1 MCGIAGLAG
10 LPHGSGG
17 TRARAMLDQLLH
29 RGPDAEG
36 LAAGPGWVLGVRR
49 LAVIDLATG
58 DQPVASEDGRV
69 HAVLNG
75 EIYNYRELR
84 EELLARGHAL
94 RSQGDTEVLVHLWED
109 FGPAMLSRLRGMFAL
124 ALVDEGQ
131 RCLFL
136 ARDRVGKK
144 PLYWARPEG
153 GLVFASELKAL
164 RVGLPQAPGVDPAA
178 LRAFLQW
185 GFVPEKQCIAQ
196 GVQKLPPGSFLQLDL
211 ASGELRQ
218 QRYWNLRL
226 EPQAGLGVQEAAE
239 QLLPALE
246 EAVRLR
252 LRADVPLAVF
262 LSGGLDSGV
271 VTALAARHQPGLKAL
286 CVEMAG
292 GASEVGLA
300 RATAEKVGVRL
311 EVVRVEAEA
320 SVPLLGS
327 LATVYDEPLADPSC
341 LPTLLVSHAARGHA
355 TVVLNGDGGDEALA
369 GYRRHLAAHLRDRP
383 GARLAAYAGAAVAA
397 HLPLRR
403 QRRDWA
409 HRLSAGLAPGA
420 DPYLEW
426 GPVKLSPAEV
436 GALLGEEPA
445 PSYPVALGFE
455 AAGGDTFGAVRAFDL
470 GFTLPGDLLPKMDRA
485 TMAASLEARSPLLDH
500 EVLELCATFPVET
513 LLAGRRTKAVLR
525 ALAAALLPEEVRE
538 APKRGFEPPLAAWLA
553 GPWAEEVRT
562 VIEDPQ
568 AAIAAFAPVERRL
581 AWRDW
586 QRRPDRERAARAVY
600 TLLTLEHWLRR
611 WRA

>member
-10 LPHGSGG
+10 LPHASGG
-17 TRARAMLDQLLH
+17 KRTRAMLDQLMH

-36 LAAGPGWVLGVRR
+36 LSAGPGWAIGVRR
-49 LAVIDLATG
+49 LAIIDLVSG

-69 HAVLNG
+69 QAVLNG

-84 EELLARGHAL
+84 QELVGRGHTL
-94 RSQGDTEVLVHLWED
+94 RSQGDSEVLVHLWED
-109 FGPAMLSRLRGMFAL
+109 LGPAMLARLRGMFAL
-124 ALVDEGQ
+124 ALVDEGK

-164 RVGLPQAPGVDPAA
+164 RAALPQRPAVDPGA

-196 GVQKLPPGSFLQLDL
+196 GVQKLPPGSWLQLDL
-211 ASGELRQ
+211 GSGEIRQ
-218 QRYWNLRL
+218 QRYWDLRL
-226 EPQAGLGVQEAAE
+226 EPRPGLGVEEAAGR
-239 QLLPALE
+239 LRATLD

-271 VTALAARHQPGLKAL
+271 VAALAARHQADLRAL

-292 GASEVGLA
+292 APSEAGLA
-300 RATAEKVGVRL
+300 RATAEKAGVRL
-311 EVVRVEAEA
+311 EVVKVAPEA

-327 LATVYDEPLADPSC
+327 LATVFDEPLADPSC
-341 LPTLLVSHAARGHA
+341 LPTLLVAHAARGYA

-383 GARLAAYAGAAVAA
+383 GARLAAYAGAAVASR
-397 HLPLRR
+397 LPLRR

-420 DPYLEW
+420 DPYMEW
-426 GPVKLSPAEV
+426 GPVKLSPTEV

-455 AAGGDTFGAVRAFDL
+455 AVGSDAFGAVRALDL
-470 GFTLPGDLLPKMDRA
+470 GFCLPGDLLPKMDRA
-485 TMAASLEARSPLLDH
+485 TMAVSLEARSPLLDH
-500 EVLELCATFPVET
+500 EVLELCATFPVEV

-525 ALAAALLPEEVRE
+525 ALAAGLLPDEVRA

-553 GPWAEEVRT
+553 GAWAGEVRT
-562 VIEDPQ
+562 VLEDPQ
-568 AAIAAFAPVERRL
+568 AAISAVAPVERRR
-581 AWRDW
+581 AWSNW

-600 TLLTLEHWLRR
+600 TLVTLEHWLRR
-611 WRA
+611 WAS